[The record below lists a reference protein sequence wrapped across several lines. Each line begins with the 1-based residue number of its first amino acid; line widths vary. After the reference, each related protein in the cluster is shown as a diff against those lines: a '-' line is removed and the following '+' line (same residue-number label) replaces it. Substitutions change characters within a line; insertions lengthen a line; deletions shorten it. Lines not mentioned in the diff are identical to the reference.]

1 MSLIEF
7 YGNSCPHCEKMKP
20 LVDDLKKE
28 GIEVEELEVW
38 ENEENEKRMVE
49 LDKGLCGG
57 VPFFINTETK
67 SFLCGEATYDELRA
81 WAAGK

>member
-1 MSLIEF
+1 
-7 YGNSCPHCEKMKP
+7 MKP

-28 GIEVEELEVW
+28 GIAIDELEVW
-38 ENEENEKRMVE
+38 ENVENEAKMQE

-67 SFLCGEATYDELRA
+67 SFLCGEVTYDELKA
-81 WAAGK
+81 WATGK